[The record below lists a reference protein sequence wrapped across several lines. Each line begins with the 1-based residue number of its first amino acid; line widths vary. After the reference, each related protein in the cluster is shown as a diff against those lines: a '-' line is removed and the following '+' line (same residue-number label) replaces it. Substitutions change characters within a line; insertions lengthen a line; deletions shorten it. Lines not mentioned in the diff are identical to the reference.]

1 MSLAAKV
8 SLSRLLSSPA
18 LPSVCHCHCHCHGS
32 WTGTRREMHG
42 SHAMAAAEPPNSCG
56 HPPLHVRP
64 CAVRRRPATRLRS
77 HVLSLPRGP
86 HGLSPAAP
94 GTEFPESLRGSSLP
108 RGRKFKIFKSGASR
122 PAGGARLLRGPG
134 APWTP
139 NLRRRAGAHAV
150 AMSTVR
156 AMWWC
161 TRFAS
166 QSRVN

>member
-1 MSLAAKV
+1 V
-8 SLSRLLSSPA
+8 SLGCQGFLVPSSP
-18 LPSVCHCHCHCHGS
+18 LPSVCHCHGS

-108 RGRKFKIFKSGASR
+108 RGRKFKIFKSSCCEDPVHRGRQPA
-122 PAGGARLLRGPG
+122 PAGGGPRG
-134 APWTP
+134 
-139 NLRRRAGAHAV
+139 
-150 AMSTVR
+150 
-156 AMWWC
+156 WC

-166 QSRVN
+166 QSRVNERSFFY